1 MRNDDDN
8 LYLISWDM
16 QLKKEHDS
24 GSMALEARGMQILPL
39 APDAFV
45 SACIDGDGRLLL
57 ITWRIDA
64 QGSFHRIRDTGQDGP
79 EVKSISLAIAAGSP
93 SQPIVTA
100 TVQRKSGRARI
111 YAYGIDTSD
120 LRIELRADSGN
131 SMGNATMVT
140 SARTG
145 PPNDFLIVGC
155 ATDGDRDLLLIPFS
169 VSRDGQTITRLTGKE
184 AKAGRIRGLRMIQRP
199 YGVLTVVC
207 AAKGQLLL
215 IKWMVAADGLITRLG
230 DSGNEAGA
238 LIPNQQ
244 AWPLFDVTAV
254 PIANASVC
262 TPVRSAS
269 GDLLLITWD
278 DMNGPGELIR

>member
-16 QLKKEHDS
+16 QLKRSTTAAVWRSKR
-24 GSMALEARGMQILPL
+24 EACRSCRSRLTRSSPP
-39 APDAFV
+39 ASTAT
-45 SACIDGDGRLLL
+45 DGCCL

-64 QGSFHRIRDTGQDGP
+64 QGSFHRIRDTGEDGP

-184 AKAGRIRGLRMIQRP
+184 AKAGAFA
-199 YGVLTVVC
+199 VC
-207 AAKGQLLL
+207 A
-215 IKWMVAADGLITRLG
+215 
-230 DSGNEAGA
+230 
-238 LIPNQQ
+238 
-244 AWPLFDVTAV
+244 
-254 PIANASVC
+254 
-262 TPVRSAS
+262 
-269 GDLLLITWD
+269 
-278 DMNGPGELIR
+278 